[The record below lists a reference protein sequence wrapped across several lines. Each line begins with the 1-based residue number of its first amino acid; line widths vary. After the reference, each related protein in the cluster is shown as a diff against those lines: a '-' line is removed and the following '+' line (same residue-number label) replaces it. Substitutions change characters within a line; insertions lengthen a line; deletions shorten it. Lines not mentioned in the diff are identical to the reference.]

1 MDQSSINQQQSQTDQ
16 QLDNNDLSLEKLQEK
31 IKQLKE
37 EINKEKQH
45 AAELLAGW
53 QRAQADYANLKKEG
67 EKLAEET
74 VAWANASFMA
84 EVLPVYNHF
93 KLAISHIPEEHKQEP
108 WVQGIIMIGKQ
119 FSDFI
124 AKYGISEIKTVG
136 EKFDPN
142 FHEALTHEEK
152 EGYESDIIF
161 EEVQPGYLLDN
172 KVLIP
177 AKVRVAK

>member
-1 MDQSSINQQQSQTDQ
+1 MSKEKK
-16 QLDNNDLSLEKLQEK
+16 LEELQEEL
-31 IKQLKE
+31 I
-37 EINKEKQH
+37 KEKEH
-45 AAELLAGW
+45 SAKLLAGW

-67 EKLAEET
+67 EKMAKET

-93 KLAISHIPEEHKQEP
+93 KVALNHIPEEQKSES

-119 FSDFI
+119 FSDFMI
-124 AKYGISEIKTVG
+124 KYGISEIKTVG
-136 EKFDPN
+136 EKFDLN
-142 FHEALTHEEK
+142 LHEALTHEEK
-152 EGYESDIIF
+152 EGYESDVIF

-172 KVLIP
+172 KVLMP

>member
-1 MDQSSINQQQSQTDQ
+1 MSE
-16 QLDNNDLSLEKLQEK
+16 EKKIEELQEEL
-31 IKQLKE
+31 I
-37 EINKEKQH
+37 KEKER
-45 AAELLAGW
+45 AGELLAGW

-67 EKLAEET
+67 ERIAKET

-93 KLAISHIPEEHKQEP
+93 KVALNHIPQEQRQES

-119 FSDFI
+119 FSDFM

-142 FHEALTHEEK
+142 LHEALTHEEC
-152 EGYESDIIF
+152 EEYESDVIF
-161 EEVQPGYLLDN
+161 EEVQPGYLLDD
-172 KVLIP
+172 KVLMP